1 MKLKK
6 IVCFGG
12 GSVVPKAV
20 LTPFRE
26 YPAEITSITSMTDDG
41 GSTGALRRELGVPA
55 PGDIRRHILA
65 FSDAPAWKKNLW
77 GMRFGSEEFEGGHKG
92 HNFGNVFIAGLC
104 QSLKSYDE
112 VLKECCIF
120 LEVGKKYQALPA
132 TLGNITLCAEL
143 ENGQV
148 IKGESEID
156 VPKMHDADLKIK
168 KLLLK
173 PQAKVYKP
181 AQLAIAKADAL
192 VFGPGDLYS
201 SLLPC
206 FLPRGMKKAIADSS
220 AKKILVTNVMNKHG
234 ETNGFGVSDFVRE
247 VEKYIGTKL
256 DYVLYNKY
264 IPDEESARKAQE
276 EDESILAPVV
286 FDGDPEEP
294 KFVGV
299 DYLLAG
305 SVNNDPKK
313 TGAAIWK
320 LING

>member
-20 LTPFRE
+20 LSSLRE

-41 GSTGALRRELGVPA
+41 GSTGALRRESGVPA

-92 HNFGNVFIAGLC
+92 HNFGNVFLSGLS
-104 QSLKSYDE
+104 QNLKSYDE
-112 VLKECCIF
+112 VLKECYAF
-120 LEVGKKYQALPA
+120 MEVNKKYRPLPA
-132 TLGNITLCAEL
+132 TVGNVTLCAEL
-143 ENGQV
+143 ENGQ
-148 IKGESEID
+148 IIEGESEVD
-156 VPKMHDADLKIK
+156 VPKMHDADVKIK
-168 KLLLK
+168 KLSLK
-173 PQAKVYKP
+173 PQVKAYEP
-181 AQLAIAKADAL
+181 ALAAIVKADAL

-206 FLPRGMKKAIADSS
+206 FLPRGMKKAIANSP
-220 AKKILVTNVMNKHG
+220 AKKIFIVNIMNKHG
-234 ETNGFGVSDFVRE
+234 ETNGFCVSDFVRE
-247 VEKYIGTKL
+247 VEKYIGTKM

-264 IPDEESARKAQE
+264 IPDEASARKAQE
-276 EDESILAPVV
+276 EDESLLAPVT
-286 FDGDPEEP
+286 FDGEAEDQ
-294 KFVGV
+294 KFVAV
-299 DYLLAG
+299 DYILAD